1 MHILVAMKQPA
12 IALGVALALLVP
24 SAAAA
29 PLRFAGVHYLELAPG
44 DKKKPIQR
52 AGSIIFDGDSV
63 RVVARHG
70 ALTISKLRYD
80 DIKSATYSRS
90 KHPRWKAGTG
100 VAVAAGAGLAPPV
113 GVIALPLFFMKAKHH
128 WLTLQAEGEF
138 LSLRLSKKNYELVLT
153 AAQAATGVEVERL
166 DR

>member
-1 MHILVAMKQPA
+1 MTRSG
-12 IALGVALALLVP
+12 IALAVALTVLVP

-29 PLRFAGVHYLELAPG
+29 PLRFAGVHYLEPATG
-44 DKKKPIQR
+44 DKKKPRQR
-52 AGSIIFDGDSV
+52 AGSVIFDGESV

-70 ALTISKLRYD
+70 ALTVSELRYD
-80 DIKSATYSRS
+80 DIKAATYSPS

-113 GVIALPLFFMKAKHH
+113 GIIALPLFFMKAKHH
-128 WLTLQAEGEF
+128 WLTLQADGEF
-138 LSLRLSKKNYELVLT
+138 LALRLSKKNYDLVLT
-153 AAQAATGVEVERL
+153 AAQVATGVEVERL